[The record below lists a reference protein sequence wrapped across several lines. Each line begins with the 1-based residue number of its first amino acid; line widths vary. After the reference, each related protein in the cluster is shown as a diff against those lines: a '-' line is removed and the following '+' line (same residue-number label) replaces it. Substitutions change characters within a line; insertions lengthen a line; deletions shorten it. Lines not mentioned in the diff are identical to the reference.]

1 MPLEGHWKRVNTP
14 LRSTTRRE
22 ARLVAVIVAAG
33 LAVVLGIVLY
43 AAIHGGSSKA
53 GPGCIEITAAHS
65 TGGATLE
72 ACGADA
78 ARWCRSTTARHD
90 AFARKVQARCRDAGY
105 H

>member
-1 MPLEGHWKRVNTP
+1 M
-14 LRSTTRRE
+14 
-22 ARLVAVIVAAG
+22 AVIVAAG